1 MKSII
6 VTGAT
11 GFVGR
16 HMIPYLLNKGFKVFA
31 VGRNKD
37 KAKQFNWFDDVKFY
51 EIDFHKSFL
60 ELPSY
65 NNIGLLHFAWDALA
79 DINTSFH
86 FEVVLPK
93 NYEFIKDLINKGVSN
108 VLVTGTWME
117 YGIKNG
123 EFSIATPT
131 NPSTPYAFAKVSLQK
146 QLEFLGKEHKVN
158 IKWARLFSMYG
169 EGQDKRQVISQLD
182 EAINNGD
189 EYFNMSSGEQ
199 IRDYMP
205 IENVVEELFHLYTM
219 HSSGIYNICSENPIS
234 IRSLVEKRIKDLK
247 SNIKPNLGYYPI
259 SQPLAFWGK
268 K

>member
-16 HMIPYLLNKGFKVFA
+16 HMIPYLLNKGFKVIA
-31 VGRNKD
+31 VGKNKD
-37 KAKQFNWFDDVKFY
+37 KAKQFSWFDDVQFH

-65 NNIGLLHFAWDALA
+65 NNIGLLHLAWGALEN
-79 DINTSFH
+79 INASFH

-93 NYEFIKDLINKGVSN
+93 NYDFIKDLINKGVSN

-123 EFSIATPT
+123 EFSPTTPT
-131 NPSTPYAFAKVSLQK
+131 NPMTPYAFAKVSLQK
-146 QLEFLGKEHKVN
+146 QLGFLGKEHTVN
-158 IKWARLFSMYG
+158 IKWARLFSIYG
-169 EGQDKRQVISQLD
+169 EGQDKRGVISQLD
-182 EAINNGD
+182 EAIKNGD
-189 EYFNMSSGEQ
+189 KNFNMSSGEQ
-199 IRDYMP
+199 IRDFMS
-205 IENVVEELFHLYTM
+205 IENVVEELVDLYARD
-219 HSSGIYNICSENPIS
+219 SSGIYNICSENPIS

-247 SNIKPNLGYYPI
+247 SNIKPNFGYYPI